1 MVRPKSVSNATIS
14 VRPTIANVIVALYLL
29 QLLFINM
36 CRLRSVDSQRQFA
49 ELTGKLNRQLVLIV
63 HPRAGVSTN
72 VEALLEL
79 EDERNS
85 AVHRLR
91 GHNLILDLQHV
102 GAATTESAEVV

>member
-63 HPRAGVSTN
+63 HPRAGVGTN

>member
-1 MVRPKSVSNATIS
+1 
-14 VRPTIANVIVALYLL
+14 
-29 QLLFINM
+29 
-36 CRLRSVDSQRQFA
+36 
-49 ELTGKLNRQLVLIV
+49 
-63 HPRAGVSTN
+63 
-72 VEALLEL
+72 L